1 MELYPAEI
9 GELRRL
15 VEEWTIHDQREL
27 EATFKD
33 ASDTTT
39 FLEVAKRLKAKGFE
53 ALPQEDKMNILTPDN
68 IRFTLTGMGAIE
80 SYCHDDALDG
90 KPYEA
95 MVKDRTGKENNLD
108 LEEYGVRVKVRR
120 ELPIDSESP
129 TLQTLLE
136 RWPSVKKAFRIL
148 RRWTFFAPAWG
159 VRFDLSMVR
168 STPKDARGQFKWQT
182 SFRDRNITKEPA
194 TYEIEVELLRP
205 EDRDIAQ
212 EVANATAEGQA
223 NPVVARSVK
232 NLVRGI
238 GEVLRGIQK
247 NSVLI
252 QKGQAQRALDAYK
265 KLTKT
270 DRFRGVAPIT
280 MLKENMQKERVEKTP
295 NVRDGYNVTDKAD
308 GLRMMAFVD
317 ARGELFLID
326 MSMTVYRTGLLRTAC
341 KNSLMDGEF
350 VTRKRDGTAVQQY
363 CVFDAYIGIDGK
375 DVSGLGFAPEA
386 PGNLNGGRYE
396 EMMKWVTR
404 WNDGDGPTI
413 LGGSGV
419 TQGNKILVSGKV
431 FLFAAP
437 GDKEIFDRCRECLS
451 GAREYYT
458 DGLILTPNAL
468 PLPEKPGIGWEPQLK
483 WKPSED
489 NSVDFLVVFDKD
501 PETRLDRVDEGV
513 KPTSGENVQYKTMRL
528 YVGSERDPAYENPR
542 GTVLYEQP
550 LPGARKQMRKKH
562 EYKPVIFNPVELPD
576 TMASICYST
585 VELDESS
592 GEEFCRCENG
602 DPILD
607 RSIVECRYEPGND
620 PGWRWIPMRIRY
632 DKTERFLRGII
643 GRTLNKDTSAE
654 GVWNSIHEPITK
666 YMIST
671 GSEVPSQKEI
681 EEMRGAVAAAA
692 AGDIAKVYYDRKGQK
707 EREGQKDDIKLV
719 EGLRKFHRIFVKE
732 KILLSSG
739 LRGGEKTLVDL
750 ACGQGG
756 DLWSWLNLKAG
767 FVYGTDIAGE
777 GIRDPQ
783 NGIYR
788 RYLNGVM
795 KYGGYDRIGKMIFTI
810 GSSARRLATGEAGAT
825 PEESNMMRAI
835 YGQVAP
841 DGPIPKF
848 VEKFGQGRLR
858 RGADCVAIMFALHYF
873 FENEASLDTFMMNV
887 SDSLAMGGL
896 FIGCCFDGQKI
907 FDALARIPENGS
919 LVGKE
924 AGAEIWKMT
933 KRYSNTEFTTG
944 PESLGL
950 PIDVQFISIGT
961 ENREYL
967 VNFELLKAKMA
978 AIGCELLTAEECRE
992 LGIAHSTELFEETW
1006 TAAKK
1011 KGIVFEMAPK
1021 VKQYSFF
1028 NRWFIFKR
1036 RRGGAALEEAPAAE
1050 VVAAEEPVAAPPPAA
1065 PAKKTAAERA
1075 AEMRAKLAAKKAA
1088 GAGAATGSSAAGGEG
1103 PVAAAAAE
1111 PAAAAPAPGAKT
1123 YEAWQVVKFFQE
1135 AAPKDVFG
1143 LKDPTAV
1150 RWLAPSAPFPIT
1162 DRKTGTKYPS
1172 IEHFMAG
1179 MKYAIATN
1187 NPEVG
1192 ARLFSDK
1199 GTVHAEFAATRAT
1212 ETGQGARALSQ
1223 DREQELITLERKKIA
1238 AESTPAAMKRYGA
1251 VWDEGKWLAAKDG
1264 LLADAVKQ
1272 RYLTDARFRRI
1283 VDAAKAKNLYLLFYT
1298 GPQSGSE
1305 LGGKHA
1311 TNKTIDGQN
1320 KLGNIIMTLAKYSV

>member
-9 GELRRL
+9 RELQRL
-15 VEEWTIHDQREL
+15 VEEWVIHEQREL

-80 SYCHDDALDG
+80 SYCHDDTLVG

-95 MVKDRTGKENNLD
+95 MVKDRTGKENNVD

-120 ELPIDSESP
+120 ELPIDAESP
-129 TLQTLLE
+129 TLQTLLD
-136 RWPSVKKAFRIL
+136 RWGSVKKAFRIL

-168 STPKDARGQFKWQT
+168 STPKDARGQFRWQT
-182 SFRDRNITKEPA
+182 NFRDLNITKQPA

-205 EDRDIAQ
+205 EDIDIAQ
-212 EVANATAEGQA
+212 EVANAAAEGKQ
-223 NPVVARSVK
+223 NPVAARAIK

-247 NSVLI
+247 HSVLI
-252 QKGQAQRALDAYK
+252 QKAQAKRALDAYK
-265 KLTKT
+265 TLTKT

-280 MLKENMQKERVEKTP
+280 MLKENMQAEHLEKTP
-295 NVRDGYNVTDKAD
+295 NVRNGYNVTDKAD

-317 ARGELFLID
+317 SRGELFMID
-326 MSMTVYRTGLLRTAC
+326 MSMTVYRTGLFRPAC

-363 CVFDAYIGIDGK
+363 CVFDAYIGVDGK
-375 DVSGLGFAPEA
+375 DVSGLGFAPSA
-386 PGNLNGGRYE
+386 PGDLNGGRYE
-396 EMMKWVTR
+396 QMMTWVTR

-413 LGGSGV
+413 MAGSGV
-419 TQGNKILVSGKV
+419 TQGNKILVSAKA
-431 FLFAAP
+431 FLFAAA
-437 GDKEIFDRCRECLS
+437 GDKEIFDRCRECLA

-468 PLPEKPGIGWEPQLK
+468 PLPERPGIGWEPQLK

-501 PETRLDRVDEGV
+501 PETRLDRIDEGV
-513 KPTSGENVQYKTMRL
+513 KPSTGENAQYKTIRL

-576 TMASICYST
+576 TMGSICYST
-585 VELDESS
+585 VELDEAS

-602 DPILD
+602 DPIMD

-654 GVWNSIHEPITK
+654 GVWNSIHDPITK
-666 YMIST
+666 YMITT
-671 GSEVPSQKEI
+671 GSETPSQKEI
-681 EEMRGAVAAAA
+681 EEMKGAVAAAA
-692 AGDIAKVYYDRKGQK
+692 AGDVKRVYYDRKGQQS
-707 EREGQKDDIKLV
+707 REGQKDDITLV
-719 EGLRKFHRIFVKE
+719 EGLRKFHRIFIKE
-732 KILLSSG
+732 KILLSTG
-739 LRGGEKTLVDL
+739 LRGGNKSLVDL

-795 KYGGYDRIGKMIFTI
+795 KYGGYDRVGRMMFTI

-848 VEKFGQGRLR
+848 IEKYGQGRLK

-873 FENEASLDTFMMNV
+873 FENEGSLDTFLLNV
-887 SDSLAMGGL
+887 SDSLALGGL

-907 FDALARIPENGS
+907 FDGLARIPEGGS

-924 AGAEIWKMT
+924 SGAEIWKMT
-933 KRYSNTEFTTG
+933 KRYSQTEFTSG
-944 PESLGL
+944 PESLGM
-950 PIDVQFISIGT
+950 PIDVEFISIGT
-961 ENREYL
+961 ENREFL
-967 VNFELLKAKMA
+967 VNFEYLKQKMA
-978 AIGCELLTAEECRE
+978 GIGCDLLTAAECKE
-992 LGIAHSTELFEETW
+992 LGLNHSTELFEDTW
-1006 TAAKK
+1006 NAAKK
-1011 KGIVFEMAPK
+1011 KGNIFEMGPK

-1036 RRGGAALEEAPAAE
+1036 RRGGVQEEIIEAVVVPAAVPAPGEEAAA
-1050 VVAAEEPVAAPPPAA
+1050 AAA
-1065 PAKKTAAERA
+1065 PAKKTAAERT
-1075 AEMRAKLAAKKAA
+1075 AELRAKMAAKKAGEA
-1088 GAGAATGSSAAGGEG
+1088 PAASGAAGGSSAAEGG
-1103 PVAAAAAE
+1103 
-1111 PAAAAPAPGAKT
+1111 PAAVAGGPKT
-1123 YEAWQVVKFFQE
+1123 YETWQVIKFFQD

-1143 LKDPTAV
+1143 LKDNTAV

-1162 DRKTGTKYPS
+1162 DAYTGAKYPS
-1172 IEHFMAG
+1172 VEHYIAG
-1179 MKYAIATN
+1179 MKYKLATN
-1187 NPEVG
+1187 NPDVG

-1199 GTVHAEFAATRAT
+1199 GTVHAEFLAIRAT
-1212 ETGQGARALSQ
+1212 ETGQGARALKD
-1223 DREQELITLERKKIA
+1223 DREQELIGAERKKVT
-1238 AESTPAAMKRYGA
+1238 AESSPAAMKRYGA
-1251 VWDEGKWLAAKDG
+1251 VFDESKWLPVKDTV
-1264 LLADAVKQ
+1264 LRDALKQ
-1272 RYLTDARFRRI
+1272 RYTTDKRFREI
-1283 VDAAKAKNLYLLFYT
+1283 VNAAKAKNLYLLYYT

-1320 KLGNIIMTLAKYSV
+1320 KVGTMIMALAKYSV